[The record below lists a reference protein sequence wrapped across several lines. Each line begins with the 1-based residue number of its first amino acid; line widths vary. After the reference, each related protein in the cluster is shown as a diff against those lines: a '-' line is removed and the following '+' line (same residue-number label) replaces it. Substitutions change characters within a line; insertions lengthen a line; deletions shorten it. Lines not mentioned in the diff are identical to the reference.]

1 LVAFDLDAP
10 LVLDFL
16 TGGLDRQQR
25 SGAATGP
32 TPSDRGE
39 DRGGLPLHR
48 LTSEAR
54 GLGITFVVYIQSRQ
68 QLDDVWTSTRGSIIW
83 KSRFA
88 IAGSS
93 RSVPV

>member
-32 TPSDRGE
+32 TPSDLGE

-68 QLDDVWTSTRGSIIW
+68 QLDDVWTSTRGSFIW
-83 KSRFA
+83 NSRFA